1 MNGAGLSLMWAGL
14 GTLLALA
21 TLPGTLELLL
31 LTIGGLLPPRRRGD
45 GRSAGSA
52 VRLAVV
58 VPAHN
63 EESGIARCV
72 AGLSAAA
79 REAVGPAWDN
89 RPDGPL
95 AIVVVADNCA
105 DATAARAREAGARV
119 LERTDTERRGKGY
132 ALEFAFGRL
141 LAEGYDAVAV
151 VDADTVVEPNVLAAM
166 CGLLAEG
173 ADAVQT
179 RYGVLNA
186 AASLRTRLMNVA
198 LLAFNV
204 LRPRG
209 RERWGL
215 SVGIF
220 GNGFALARGTLAAVP
235 YDAHSVVEDLEYH
248 LRLVRAGRAVRFADA
263 ATVRADM
270 PVGGRGVETQRAR
283 WEGGRFR
290 MIIDTV
296 PMLAGAVVRGQWRL
310 LEPLFELLLLPL
322 AFHVALLVLTALV
335 PFAPS
340 QWYALAAI
348 ALVAL
353 HVVAGIVVGGGSW
366 RDLAALAVAPAYVV
380 WKLALAPAIARASR
394 RKTEWVRTERHT
406 SAEDRR

>member
-1 MNGAGLSLMWAGL
+1 MLRVAELVLLLIVGFPLAYLALLS
-14 GTLLALA
+14 LLALV
-21 TLPGTLELLL
+21 
-31 LTIGGLLPPRRRGD
+31 GGKPRGGPVTRRRKF
-45 GRSAGSA
+45 
-52 VRLAVV
+52 AVV

-179 RYGVLNA
+179 
-186 AASLRTRLMNVA
+186 
-198 LLAFNV
+198 
-204 LRPRG
+204 
-209 RERWGL
+209 
-215 SVGIF
+215 
-220 GNGFALARGTLAAVP
+220 
-235 YDAHSVVEDLEYH
+235 
-248 LRLVRAGRAVRFADA
+248 
-263 ATVRADM
+263 
-270 PVGGRGVETQRAR
+270 
-283 WEGGRFR
+283 
-290 MIIDTV
+290 
-296 PMLAGAVVRGQWRL
+296 
-310 LEPLFELLLLPL
+310 
-322 AFHVALLVLTALV
+322 
-335 PFAPS
+335 PS
-340 QWYALAAI
+340 
-348 ALVAL
+348 
-353 HVVAGIVVGGGSW
+353 
-366 RDLAALAVAPAYVV
+366 P
-380 WKLALAPAIARASR
+380 
-394 RKTEWVRTERHT
+394 
-406 SAEDRR
+406 